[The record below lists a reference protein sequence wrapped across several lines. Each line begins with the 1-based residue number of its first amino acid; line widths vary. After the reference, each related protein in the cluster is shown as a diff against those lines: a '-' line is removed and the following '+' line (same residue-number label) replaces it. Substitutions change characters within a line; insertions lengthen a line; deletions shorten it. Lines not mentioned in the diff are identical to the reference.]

1 MDTDQQV
8 RQSFQY
14 AKEAYFELDVDVE
27 QALETLAAIPIS
39 INCWQGDDVQGFES
53 LADIGDGGLQVTG
66 NYPGR
71 ARTPDELRADAR
83 KAMSL
88 IPGTHRFNLHA
99 IYGDFQEGA
108 PERNEIGPEH
118 FSRWIDWAKDLG
130 IGLDFNPTFFAH
142 EMVKDGLTLSHP
154 DARVRDYWIEHGKA
168 CRKIG
173 EAMGKALGTPSV
185 VNVWIP
191 DGSKDLPYD
200 RKGPREHLAGS
211 LDAVF
216 AENIDPAHMKD
227 AVESKL
233 FGIGVESYTV
243 GSHEF
248 YLGYALKNNTLLCL
262 DSGHFHPTEQVGDKI
277 SAILTFLDELLLH
290 ISRPVRWDSDHIVIQ
305 DDMLRLIAEG
315 IIRGEY
321 LSRVNIGLDFF
332 DATVNR
338 LAAWIVGTR
347 AVQKALLKA
356 LLEPHNYLAQLELDA
371 NKTERLALFETMKSL
386 PFGAVWDYFCR
397 QQDVPPRMAW
407 LDKVKEY
414 ERTILSQRQ

>member
-1 MDTDQQV
+1 MDTEQQV
-8 RQSFQY
+8 QLGFQY
-14 AKEAYFELDVDVE
+14 AKEAFYELDVDVE
-27 QALETLAAIPIS
+27 KALKTLSSIPIS

-53 LADIGDGGLQVTG
+53 LSDIGDGGLQVTG

-71 ARTPDELRADAR
+71 ARTPNELRADAE

-99 IYGDFQEGA
+99 IYGDFTEGA
-108 PERNEIGPEH
+108 VERNAIGPEQ
-118 FSRWIDWAKDLG
+118 FSGWIDWAKDLG
-130 IGLDFNPTFFAH
+130 IGLDFNPTYFAH
-142 EMVKDGLTLSHP
+142 DMVKDGLTLSHP
-154 DARVRDYWIEHGKA
+154 DPAVREYWIEHGKA

-200 RKGPREHLAGS
+200 RKGPRERLDQS
-211 LDAVF
+211 LDAIF
-216 AENIDPAHMKD
+216 AEKIDTAHMKD

-248 YLGYALKNNTLLCL
+248 YLGYALENDTLLSL
-262 DSGHFHPTEQVGDKI
+262 DSVHFHPTEEVGDKI
-277 SAILTFLDELLLH
+277 SAVLTFLDELLLH

-305 DDMLRLIAEG
+305 NDMLRLIAEG
-315 IIRGEY
+315 IIRGDY
-321 LSRVNIGLDFF
+321 LSRVNLGLDFF

-356 LLEPHNYLAQLELDA
+356 LLEPHGYLTQIELDE
-371 NKTERLALFETMKSL
+371 NKTERLALSETLKSL
-386 PFGAVWDYFCR
+386 PFGAVWEYFCL
-397 QQDVPPRMAW
+397 QNDVPPRMAW
-407 LDKVKEY
+407 LDTVREY
-414 ERTILSQRQ
+414 ERKILSQRQ